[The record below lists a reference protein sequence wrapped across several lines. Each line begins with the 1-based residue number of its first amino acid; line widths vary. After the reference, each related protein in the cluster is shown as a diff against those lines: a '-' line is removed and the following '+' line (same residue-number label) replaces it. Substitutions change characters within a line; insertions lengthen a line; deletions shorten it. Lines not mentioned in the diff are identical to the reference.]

1 MLFEIHLEGQECAK
15 ILKYS
20 LRIVSVHTLEMWIDW
35 IKKGH
40 MDHCKIIYH
49 RSVSSSTI
57 IKGEN
62 ELPIVSWAHMP

>member
-1 MLFEIHLEGQECAK
+1 M
-15 ILKYS
+15 
-20 LRIVSVHTLEMWIDW
+20 RIVSLHTLEMWIDW

-40 MDHCKIIYH
+40 MDHCKITYH